1 MHKRILLMTIAALL
15 VCWAPVGLADD
26 SGGFVN
32 GSATAGAHIS
42 DATDNPVRVGEYV
55 NLQDFEDV
63 MADMVLDLFGGT
75 PNTLYTVG
83 LTYRDNATKSI
94 DFNLWTKNYIAADFG
109 YDSFVHNMDH
119 DYLQNMQA
127 KEAGVDDEG
136 NYVPGGK
143 QIYHTDNDPMGRYF
157 IQYEKFH
164 GNVKVDLPFLEGGQV
179 YGGYGEQTRSG
190 FKQTMTI
197 DHCAFCHVESNA
209 QRIDQRTETWTAGIK
224 GTVGKASVQ
233 YEYTSRDYYDH
244 TGAPER
250 RWLSARH
257 PVNGGSADEFAS
269 RDIFQ
274 DVTLPYGQSADS
286 EKDSHN
292 VSLKVDLDRAGTL
305 KGSYTHT
312 KSTNDFTNIEGKV
325 DAFSAGYAVKL
336 NPDWRL
342 TARFLTYEDKVDD
355 YFVDLPSFRAYDTTY
370 GNLDFDWNR
379 ISAANRTVTQGDL
392 NLNWRMAKR
401 RHLNFSWR
409 LQVIDRDAMA
419 QSQTNYL
426 FDGVNPGND
435 GATLVE
441 SAAYANKTTINRLK
455 LRYNAR
461 LGMKGNYNFT
471 YTYTNVDKPYMN
483 PWAGCESSL
492 QGVGSA
498 HPDGGA
504 TGRIYY
510 FQRQRYGNGTNM
522 PSQAHQFAL
531 RGSYQ
536 LSPRTSISAFA
547 NYAHDKNDD
556 LNVYEYTRDM
566 FTPGI
571 NLWTAPSDRLL
582 FTFGW
587 DNMWVQSNANLCPPF
602 FDG

>member
-1 MHKRILLMTIAALL
+1 MHKRIFLMTIAALL

-26 SGGFVN
+26 GGGFVN
-32 GSATAGAHIS
+32 GTATAGARIS
-42 DATDNPVRVGEYV
+42 DSTDNPVRAGEYV
-55 NLQDFEDV
+55 NLEDFEDV
-63 MADMVLDLFGGT
+63 MVDMYLDLFGGT

-83 LTYRDNATKSI
+83 LSYQDNSTKSI
-94 DFNLWTKNYIAADFG
+94 DFKMWTKNYISADFG
-109 YDSFVHNMDH
+109 YDSFIHNMDH
-119 DYLQNMQA
+119 DYLENMQA
-127 KEAGVDDEG
+127 KEAGVDADG
-136 NYVPGGK
+136 NFVPGGK

-179 YGGYGEQTRSG
+179 YAGYGEQSRSG

-209 QRIDQRTETWTAGIK
+209 QRIDQVTETWTAGIK
-224 GTVGKASVQ
+224 GTTGKVSAE
-233 YEYTSRDYYDH
+233 YEYTNRDFYDH

-250 RWLSARH
+250 RWLNASH
-257 PVNGGSADEFAS
+257 PVNGGSQDEFAS
-269 RDIFQ
+269 RDIFE

-286 EKDSHN
+286 EKETHN
-292 VSLKVDLDRAGTL
+292 AALKVDLANAGTL

-312 KSTNDFTNIEGKV
+312 KSTNNFTNIQGKV
-325 DAFSAGYAVKL
+325 NAYSAGYAVKL

-342 TARFLTYEDKVDD
+342 TARFLTYENTVDD
-355 YFVDLPSFRAYDTTY
+355 YFVDLPNFRASDLTN

-392 NLNWRMAKR
+392 NLNWKMAKR

-409 LQVIDRDAMA
+409 VKVIDRDAMT
-419 QSQTNYL
+419 QNQTSYL

-435 GATLVE
+435 GATLVPSE
-441 SAAYANKTTINRLK
+441 PYANKTTINRLK

-461 LGMKGNYNFT
+461 VGMKGNYNFN
-471 YTYTNVDKPYMN
+471 YTFTSVDKPYMN
-483 PWAGCESSL
+483 PTAACENSL
-492 QGVGSA
+492 EGTGSA
-498 HPDGGA
+498 FTGDG
-504 TGRIYY
+504 TIYY
-510 FQRQRYGNGTNM
+510 FQRIRYGNGTNQ
-522 PSQAHQFAL
+522 PNQTHQLAL

-536 LSPRTSISAFA
+536 LSPRTSVSAYF

-566 FTPGI
+566 YSPGI

-582 FTFGW
+582 FTLGW
-587 DNMWVQSNANLCPPF
+587 NNMSMESNANLCPPF

>member
-26 SGGFVN
+26 GGGFVM

-42 DATDNPVRVGEYV
+42 DSTDNPVRAGEYV
-55 NLQDFEDV
+55 NLEDFEDV
-63 MADMVLDLFGGT
+63 MAAMALDLFGGT

-83 LTYRDNATKSI
+83 LTYEDNATKSL
-94 DFNLWTKNYIAADFG
+94 DFSMWTKQGISAEFG
-109 YDSFVHNMDH
+109 YDSFMHNMDH
-119 DYLQNMQA
+119 DYLENMQA
-127 KEAGVDDEG
+127 REAGVDDEG
-136 NYVPGGK
+136 NFVPGGK
-143 QIYHTDNDPMGRYF
+143 QVYHTDNDPMGRYF

-164 GNVKVDLPFLEGGQV
+164 GDVTIDLCDSDAQV
-179 YGGYGEQTRSG
+179 FAGYSEQTRSG

-197 DHCAFCHVESNA
+197 DHCAFCHVESDA
-209 QRIDQRTETWTAGIK
+209 QRIDQRTEVWHAGIR

-233 YEYTSRDYYDH
+233 YEYTSRDYYDQAG
-244 TGAPER
+244 TPEHH
-250 RWLSARH
+250 WKSAIH
-257 PVNGGSADEFAS
+257 PVNGGLGEEFAS

-286 EKDSHN
+286 EKDVHN
-292 VSLKVDLDRAGTL
+292 VALKIDLDRAGTL
-305 KGSYTHT
+305 KGAYTHT
-312 KSTNDFTNIEGKV
+312 KSVNSFTNIEGKV
-325 DAFSAGYAVKL
+325 HAVSAGYAVKL

-355 YFVDLPSFRAYDTTY
+355 YLVDLPNFRAYDTTY

-392 NLNWRMAKR
+392 NLNWKLAKR
-401 RHLNFSWR
+401 KHLNFSWR

-426 FDGVNPGND
+426 FDGVNPGNA
-435 GATLVE
+435 GATLVD
-441 SAAYANKTTINRLK
+441 SAPYANKTTVNRLK
-455 LRYNAR
+455 MRYNAR

-471 YTYTNVDKPYMN
+471 YTFTNVDKPYMN

-498 HPDGGA
+498 HTGGA
-504 TGRIYY
+504 AEGRVYY
-510 FQRQRYGNGTNM
+510 YQRQRYGNGTNM

-536 LSPRTSISAFA
+536 VSPRTSVSAFV
-547 NYAHDKNDD
+547 NYSHDKNDD
-556 LNVYEYTRDM
+556 LNVYEYTRDL
-566 FTPGI
+566 FSPGI

-582 FTFGW
+582 FTLGW
-587 DNMWVQSNANLCPPF
+587 DNMWVQSNANLCPPI